1 MVNSIIDKMIPFAMV
16 SFLNFNKP
24 KNIPTF
30 KMVPNVIILPNFPS
44 NFNNCKP
51 PKKEKGVKRYIKR

>member
-24 KNIPTF
+24 KNIPIF
-30 KMVPNVIILPNFPS
+30 KMAPNEIILPNSPS
-44 NFNNCKP
+44 NCKSCNP
-51 PKKEKGVKRYIKR
+51 PMKE